1 MHPTALNC
9 GWEGRLMVELP
20 VTQQLEFLKFRELK
34 MLPHQPASF
43 SATER
48 ISLSPQKSSLQA

>member
-1 MHPTALNC
+1 
-9 GWEGRLMVELP
+9 MVELP